1 MDDATSS
8 SDRKLQRSFRDG
20 IIEDM
25 LWLLRY
31 GSMYSQGVAASIVAC
46 CRDQEELAWLTAA
59 ATVPLT
65 ALLLS
70 AGTYAQEWALLVS
83 WGRGGNSNDLAQV
96 RIPTFQKAHDKHLH
110 KQIET

>member
-1 MDDATSS
+1 MDDSPS
-8 SDRKLQRSFRDG
+8 PSERKLQHAFRDG

-31 GSMYSQGVAASIVAC
+31 GGMYAQGVAASIVAC

-59 ATVPLT
+59 GTVPLT

-70 AGTYAQEWALLVS
+70 AGTYAQEWALLVREGGG
-83 WGRGGNSNDLAQV
+83 GRDTKSCCAY
-96 RIPTFQKAHDKHLH
+96 I
-110 KQIET
+110 